1 MRKASDTFTEALHT
15 ESVYV
20 VIHAHLYS
28 IPQTSPITTF
38 RTYDSRFRVL
48 DLGCRDADLGF
59 WNWGLGF
66 TGLGQRI

>member
-1 MRKASDTFTEALHT
+1 MRKAPNTFTEVLRT

-48 DLGCRDADLGF
+48 DLGFRDPDLGTRV
-59 WNWGLGF
+59 WDL
-66 TGLGQRI
+66 RV